1 MDCQIWQATQGQ
13 IRTVEGVSAANQAAR
28 TSAIQYN
35 AALKALTLGA
45 KAAAAASKALAI
57 AGNML
62 TMWVLS
68 QVIFIAANAIDNYIH
83 RVEKAQKA
91 LDESQQA
98 FDKAQSEIKSLNDEL
113 EKLEAHSKELER
125 QLALNNGYFDFL
137 KIIQRVGNEQ
147 NELDTPDVTSLM
159 KIPKKQLIIIKDSLR
174 RNFPILPIVL
184 PHSSNIRSDGILR
197 QILLIQVFLISLQLF
212 V

>member
-1 MDCQIWQATQGQ
+1 
-13 IRTVEGVSAANQAAR
+13 
-28 TSAIQYN
+28 
-35 AALKALTLGA
+35 
-45 KAAAAASKALAI
+45 
-57 AGNML
+57 ML

-68 QVIFIAANAIDNYIH
+68 QVISIAANAIDNYIH
-83 RVEKAQKA
+83 RVEKTQKA

-147 NELDTPDVTSLM
+147 DELDTPDVT
-159 KIPKKQLIIIKDSLR
+159 
-174 RNFPILPIVL
+174 NF
-184 PHSSNIRSDGILR
+184 NISDEDTQKAVDNYKR
-197 QILLIQVFLISLQLF
+197 QFAA
-212 V
+212 